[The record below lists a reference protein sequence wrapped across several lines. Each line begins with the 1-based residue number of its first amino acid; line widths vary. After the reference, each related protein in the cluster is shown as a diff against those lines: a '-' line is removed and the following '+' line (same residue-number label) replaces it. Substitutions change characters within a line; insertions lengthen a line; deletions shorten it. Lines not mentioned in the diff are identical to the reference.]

1 MTVLFWVTLTKLIA
15 EIALL
20 SLLGRWLLRAWLVRV
35 APDHGR
41 HNPVLWVFDT
51 VCRPLLR
58 LGGWL
63 SPRLVLARHHALVA
77 FLFFMFT
84 WVGATVAKIA
94 LCLDIG
100 VSACR

>member
-1 MTVLFWVTLTKLIA
+1 MSVLFWVTLTKLLA

-35 APDHGR
+35 APDRGR

-51 VCRPLLR
+51 VCQPWLR
-58 LGGWL
+58 LVGRL
-63 SPRLVLARHHALVA
+63 SPRPMLARHQALVA
-77 FLFFMFT
+77 FLFFMLA